1 MCVLMQYI
9 PTVDTKKKC
18 GKGSGVNVAGP
29 VVLRI
34 QDRPLQEMRDE
45 GKWVR
50 GCGCV
55 WVCVWGRCGW
65 VGGVCVGGLKVLV

>member
-1 MCVLMQYI
+1 MQYI

-18 GKGSGVNVAGP
+18 GKGSSVNAAGP

-50 GCGCV
+50 AR
-55 WVCVWGRCGW
+55 VCV
-65 VGGVCVGGLKVLV
+65 VGGGGGGRRCICGRA

>member
-50 GCGCV
+50 VGGWV
-55 WVCVWGRCGW
+55 WVWGGRCGW
-65 VGGVCVGGLKVLV
+65 VGGVCVGGA

>member
-50 GCGCV
+50 V
-55 WVCVWGRCGW
+55 WVGGW
-65 VGGVCVGGLKVLV
+65 VGGVCVGWLKVLV